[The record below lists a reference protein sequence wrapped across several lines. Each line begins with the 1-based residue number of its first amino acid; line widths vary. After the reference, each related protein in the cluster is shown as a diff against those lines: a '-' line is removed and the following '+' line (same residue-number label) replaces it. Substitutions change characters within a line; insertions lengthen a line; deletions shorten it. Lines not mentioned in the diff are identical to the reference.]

1 MEMFDKRRVV
11 IDRRILIKGLESML
25 YKILYPCLGG
35 GGGLCIETGKEV
47 NGGG

>member
-25 YKILYPCLGG
+25 YKILYPCLGAG
-35 GGGLCIETGKEV
+35 GGCVLKRV
-47 NGGG
+47 RK